1 MKKAKF
7 NIIGTN
13 PDDLIKEKDLGGM
26 LFTIGDDVGAIYT
39 GTPLIKY
46 PNPPHKHRDLII
58 AWANGADIEVSSIG
72 YNWVAKCRP
81 TWDKGLIYR
90 IKPAKT
96 PKELKIAKL
105 EAKLAKLKGEL

>member
-1 MKKAKF
+1 MKKAKL

-13 PDDLIKEKDLGGM
+13 PDDLIKGKDLGRM
-26 LFTIGDDVGAIYT
+26 LFDMPPVYPASGNS
-39 GTPLIKY
+39 Y

-81 TWDKGLIYR
+81 TWAEGLIYR
-90 IKPAKT
+90 ISPAKT
-96 PKELKIAKL
+96 PLELKIAKL
-105 EAKLAKLKGEL
+105 ETKLAKLKGEL